1 MPPEEDAV
9 SVKRHWQGGAKKPR
23 GYRGSFTA
31 PERGIM
37 PRTPSRH
44 CFNYSPGHDPHY
56 IQARKAS
63 EVEWVKAKVEY
74 LGSNI
79 FQLKLEDGQIFN
91 RFNHEPARLIDYLDW
106 FGESAVRF
114 QNRYYLLGI
123 ETGTGRAMF
132 SMSTDP
138 LDVCGIKTN

>member
-1 MPPEEDAV
+1 MRSMPKGIGKVGPNQPQAI
-9 SVKRHWQGGAKKPR
+9 GA
-23 GYRGSFTA
+23 FFIA

-44 CFNYSPGHDPHY
+44 CFNYSAGHDPHY
-56 IQARKAS
+56 IQARKAG

-79 FQLKLEDGQIFN
+79 FQLHLEDGQILK

-106 FGESAVRF
+106 FGESAVSF

-138 LDVCGIKTN
+138 LDVCGIKTA